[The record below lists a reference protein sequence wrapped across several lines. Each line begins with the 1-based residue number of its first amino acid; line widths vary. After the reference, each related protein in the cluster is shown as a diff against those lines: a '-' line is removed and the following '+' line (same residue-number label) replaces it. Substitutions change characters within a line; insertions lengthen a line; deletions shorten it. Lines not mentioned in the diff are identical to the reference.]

1 MPPEQDDPRTRQIE
15 ALRRYVNELGFQ
27 QQRPEVHRGRGRPS
41 FPWLLLTGVLVALAL
56 VGGVLVGAA
65 AWSDDRA
72 AQPRGSGT
80 LSGAQSTSTSVV
92 LAAATP
98 ECKEAVDQAN
108 KGLAS
113 AVKLRAALAEHIKIT
128 DDLLNGRID
137 RAKAL
142 KARIPSMATGEIQS
156 ARFDAALADY
166 RKVVDKCRLQ
176 AP

>member
-15 ALRRYVNELGFQ
+15 ALRRYVNERGFQ
-27 QQRPEVHRGRGRPS
+27 QQRPEVERGRGRPS

-72 AQPRGSGT
+72 ARPPGAGT

-98 ECKEAVDQAN
+98 ECKEAVNQAN

-113 AVKLRAALAEHIKIT
+113 AVKLRAALAEHIKVT
-128 DDLLNGRID
+128 DDLLKGRIN
-137 RAKAL
+137 RATAL
-142 KARIPSMATGEIQS
+142 RARIPSMATGEIQS
-156 ARFDAALADY
+156 AKLDAALAEY
-166 RKVVDKCRLQ
+166 RKVVDKCHLR